1 MRTEGKW
8 VADNGDSE
16 IWAVFSDIDS
26 DGIAYLCEPD
36 GKPLRSFEESEA
48 NAQYIVKAV
57 NNHEE
62 LTEALK
68 EFVRTSEEW
77 VGTGRLP
84 LELVY
89 AIDQA
94 RAALKEA
101 E

>member
-57 NNHEE
+57 NNHEA
-62 LTEALK
+62 LVAACEAMVNIPALDLFTK
-68 EFVRTSEEW
+68 A
-77 VGTGRLP
+77 GRRQTV
-84 LELVY
+84 EV
-89 AIDQA
+89 IEKMK
-94 RAALKEA
+94 AALKEA